1 MERKQAIF
9 SSCFKPDVS
18 LQNQAFP
25 ISSNMF
31 TDETQS
37 IISLISQF
45 LGLDTNS
52 YVIDSLM
59 SLLFKVS
66 TGQIECV
73 ESAQSCCLKFDEFLA
88 ENMHSQ
94 LVNFQSTSFFR
105 YQSYMVNMFLF
116 FNEENFQFLELV
128 LTDEMSK
135 NFRKYMNFLMSE
147 IYQTF
152 FQQSF
157 PKVIPLMKE
166 ILQFP

>member
-1 MERKQAIF
+1 MEQKQAIF

-25 ISSNMF
+25 VSSNMF

-52 YVIDSLM
+52 YVTASLM

-73 ESAQSCCLKFDEFLA
+73 DFGESCCLKFDEFLA

-105 YQSYMVNMFLF
+105 YQSYIINMFLF

-135 NFRKYMNFLMSE
+135 NLIMLSLPHDFRC
-147 IYQTF
+147 
-152 FQQSF
+152 
-157 PKVIPLMKE
+157 
-166 ILQFP
+166 